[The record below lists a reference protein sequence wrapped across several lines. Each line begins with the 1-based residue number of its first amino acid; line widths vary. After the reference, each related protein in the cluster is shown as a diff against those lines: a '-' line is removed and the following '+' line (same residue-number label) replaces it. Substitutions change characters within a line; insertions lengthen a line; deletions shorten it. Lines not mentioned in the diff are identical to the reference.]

1 VRAIA
6 AGEAIFGPGIATR
19 VLSQLHGSRVTA
31 EAPFPELTAREREIL
46 DLLAA
51 SNTIAAIAHRLGL
64 SPKTVSNN
72 VTNILTKLQVGDR
85 AQAAI
90 LARDAGLG
98 RDRPR
103 PTDER

>member
-1 VRAIA
+1 
-6 AGEAIFGPGIATR
+6 
-19 VLSQLHGSRVTA
+19 
-31 EAPFPELTAREREIL
+31 
-46 DLLAA
+46 
-51 SNTIAAIAHRLGL
+51 
-64 SPKTVSNN
+64 VSNN